1 MLHIYAI
8 TETPL
13 QAIAAMPCMATYSL
27 YPPLFESLRVPWVL
41 CQVFNSTTTEDDDIG
56 PAIRFSTWRLCVRA
70 FLFKGSST
78 IYFILLNL

>member
-8 TETPL
+8 TRPPFKPLLPCLAWQLTAYTP
-13 QAIAAMPCMATYSL
+13 PF
-27 YPPLFESLRVPWVL
+27 FESLRVPWVL